1 MSKVITEENLDLI
14 VRNIINEYTKD
25 SKEPVQKLKEID
37 TSLHLET
44 TGLKNQFTDG
54 ENGVFTDMTKAIE
67 AAKTAQKKIRQIG
80 IKTREAIITEMRTV
94 ILDNKES
101 LAKDMLEETGLGNY
115 NDKLQK
121 IELVTTGT
129 PGTEDLKIEAYSG
142 DSGLTTVE
150 YSPYGVAG
158 AVTPTTNPVETIVN
172 NSIGMLAAGNSVVFN
187 VHPSSVEVCK
197 KTVSLLNQA
206 ALSKGGLANII
217 TMVDKPSMESL
228 DTLMEHPDVRLLVGT
243 GGTGLV
249 KKLLQ
254 SGKKVIGA
262 GAGNPPV
269 LVDSTA
275 DIEIAAKEIIKGASF
290 DNNILCIA
298 EKEVFVVEEI
308 ADELIFQMIN
318 NGAVLLNNNQVEKL
332 MNLVLVED
340 ETNAAK
346 SCSNVNKTEYHIN
359 KNWIG
364 KDVSLFLEK
373 LDIQQGDRDSQ
384 KLIIFESSFNHPLV
398 QLEQMMPVL
407 PIVRVKDINEGIDL
421 AVKAEKGNRH
431 TAIMHSQNIN
441 NLTRFAKE
449 VESTIFVKN
458 ASSLAGVGFEGEGY
472 STMSIAGPTG
482 EGLTSAKNFARKRRC
497 VLGQG
502 GLSI

>member
-1 MSKVITEENLDLI
+1 MSKVISERDLDLI

-25 SKEPVQKLKEID
+25 TKEPVKKFKEVTTNSQLKTKKLNN
-37 TSLHLET
+37 SFS
-44 TGLKNQFTDG
+44 NVV
-54 ENGVFTDMTKAIE
+54 NGIFTDMNEAIE
-67 AAKTAQKKIRQIG
+67 AAVSSQKKLRQFG
-80 IKTREAIITEMRTV
+80 IKNREKMIEEMRNITLV
-94 ILDNKES
+94 NKEI
-101 LAKDMLEETGLGNY
+101 LAKSMVEETGLGNY
-115 NDKLQK
+115 QDKLQK

-142 DSGLTTVE
+142 DSGLTTIE

-172 NSIGMLAAGNSVVFN
+172 NSIGMIAAGNSVVFN
-187 VHPSSVEVCK
+187 VHPSSVGVCEK
-197 KTVSLLNQA
+197 VVILLNQA
-206 ALSKGGLANII
+206 VTSVGGPSNLI
-217 TMVDKPSMESL
+217 TMVDDPSMETL
-228 DTLMEHPDVRLLVGT
+228 DTLMNHPDIRLLVGT

-254 SGKKVIGA
+254 SGKKTIGA

-269 LVDSTA
+269 LVDATA
-275 DIEIAAKEIIKGASF
+275 DIETAAKEIIKGASF

-298 EKEVFVVEEI
+298 EKEVFVVEEV

-318 NGAVLLNNNQVEKL
+318 NGAVLLNNEQVKKL
-332 MNLVLVED
+332 MELVLVRD
-340 ETNAAK
+340 KLSAAK
-346 SCSNVNKTEYHIN
+346 SCSSVSEFEYHIN

-364 KDVSLFLEK
+364 KDIKLFLEK
-373 LDIQQGDRDSQ
+373 LDISIGSNQ
-384 KLIIFESSFNHPLV
+384 KLIIFESDFNHPMV

-441 NLTRFAKE
+441 HLTKFAKE